1 MTNSLRIRPPSA
13 TLEACEQALWNH
25 GALAL
30 TLLDAADQPLLE
42 PGPGEMPL
50 WHEVTLEALLP
61 DDTDAAV
68 LVLEL
73 VARGL
78 IDSPADSRLE
88 AVPERDWVRAW
99 MDRFRPMRFGESLWI
114 CPGHIAPDPA
124 WPVVVRL
131 DPGLAFGTGTHPTT
145 ALCLEWIDAG
155 AFGGQT
161 VIDYGCGSGVLA
173 IATALKGAAQVIAV
187 DHDPQALTATA
198 DNAARNGIA
207 DRITVCLPDDL
218 AEARADVVL
227 ANILAGP
234 LVELAP
240 RLIDALAPGGRL
252 VVSGL
257 LTEQIDE
264 VRNAYAGALQSAGE
278 RLREQWAALEFRSPP
293 GQSDETTTATAS

>member
-1 MTNSLRIRPPSA
+1 MSSTLRIRPRGA
-13 TLEACEQALWNH
+13 TLEACEQRLWDH

-42 PGPGEMPL
+42 PAPGEMPL
-50 WHEVTLEALLP
+50 WREVTLEALLP
-61 DDTDAAV
+61 KEVDAAA
-68 LVLEL
+68 LVLDL

-78 IDSPADSRLE
+78 IDSPSDSHLE

-99 MDRFRPMRFGESLWI
+99 MDRFRPMRFGESVWI
-114 CPGHIAPDPA
+114 CPSHVEPAPD

-145 ALCLEWIDAG
+145 ALCLEWIDAFD
-155 AFGGQT
+155 FGGRT

-173 IATALKGAAQVIAV
+173 IAAALKGAARVVAI

-198 DNAARNGIA
+198 DNAARNGVA
-207 DRITVCLPDDL
+207 SRIETCLPDDF
-218 AEARADVVL
+218 AGDPANVVL

-234 LVELAP
+234 LIELAP
-240 RLIDALAPGGRL
+240 RLIAALAPGGRL

-257 LTEQIDE
+257 LAEQIDD
-264 VRNAYAGALQSAGE
+264 VRGAYSSALEAAGE
-278 RLREQWAALEFRSPP
+278 RIRGQWAALEFKNVR
-293 GQSDETTTATAS
+293 E